1 MTDDPRDTLRRLE
14 DRLSQASEAAERL
27 FDEASRSAR
36 GDRPPPAGWQM
47 PNGHDEPRSRN
58 LGAELETLLAAL
70 GLVRELIPAE
80 VLERLA
86 TAFRELLMALRALID
101 VYLERLEQPRPAREQ
116 VRDIPID

>member
-36 GDRPPPAGWQM
+36 GDRPPPAGWQI
-47 PNGHDEPRSRN
+47 PNGHDEPQSRS
-58 LGAELETLLAAL
+58 LGAELEALLAAL
-70 GLVRELIPAE
+70 GLVRDLIPPE

-86 TAFRELLMALRALID
+86 TAFRELLLALRALIN
-101 VYLERLEQPRPAREQ
+101 VYLERLERPQPAREQ